1 MTVAAGLVLALVSTI
16 ALNLSWFIQHDAASN
31 LPPLELRRPL
41 TALRALFTN
50 RRWLLG
56 GAAGIG
62 GWGLYIAALA
72 CAPLSLVQGI
82 SAGGIGVLAVLA
94 GHGRDELRAVGV
106 CLAGLVLLAVSLAG
120 GVPSG
125 HDAAVVALVAWLAGS
140 AVAALVLGGVVGGG
154 AGLGL
159 AAGTLYAAGDVGTK
173 SVVDGRWLVA
183 VAVIACNVGAF
194 AALQLAFQ
202 RGGAL
207 VTAGLNQLATNALPI
222 VAGVAVFAEGVPG
235 GAAGV
240 ARGVGFAAVVA
251 GACLLA
257 RLEVSREP
265 TPA

>member
-1 MTVAAGLVLALVSTI
+1 MTVAAGLALALVSTI
-16 ALNLSWFIQHDAASN
+16 ALNLSWFIQHDAASG
-31 LPPLELRRPL
+31 LPTLELRRPL
-41 TALRALFTN
+41 TALRVLFTN

-56 GAAGIG
+56 GAAGIA

-72 CAPLSLVQGI
+72 LAPLSIVQGI

-94 GHGRDELRAVGV
+94 GHGRDERRAVGL
-106 CLAGLVLLAVSLAG
+106 CLAGLVLVAASLAG

-125 HDAAVVALVAWLAGS
+125 HDASLLGLVLWLAVS
-140 AVAALVLGGVVGGG
+140 AVAAGVLGGVVGGG

-183 VAVIACNVGAF
+183 VAVIACNICGF

-207 VTAGLNQLATNALPI
+207 VTAGLNMLATNALPI
-222 VAGVAVFAEGVPG
+222 VAGVAVFAEGIPA

-240 ARGVGFAAVVA
+240 ARGIGFAAVVG

-257 RLEVSREP
+257 RLEVAAEP
-265 TPA
+265 VPT